1 MRDTL
6 PLLCALSGSR
16 WVCVSLHRPVFHILP
31 KIVPSL
37 ARRQIMK
44 LSLRYDNTFQEVEI
58 ELREMEG
65 WLNIS
70 VESDESI
77 EDREKRV
84 QEAVNVL
91 LNRPDYNNWHTMAR
105 HRGIP
110 PKPSRKDDQD
120 ADDTDGLDCLED
132 TGYARWLE
140 KRESYDAVCSDVK
153 MALAN
158 KPQWAEAVISVY
170 IDGENIPDYAKRIGE
185 NENNISQKLKRA
197 KKKLKNFFHDR
208 QISPSLRA
216 NK

>member
-16 WVCVSLHRPVFHILP
+16 QVCVSLHRPVFHILP

-44 LSLRYDNTFQEVEI
+44 LKLRYENTFQEIEI
-58 ELREMEG
+58 ELCEMEG

-70 VESDESI
+70 VNSDEPI
-77 EDREKRV
+77 DDREKRV
-84 QEAVNVL
+84 QEAVDVM

-132 TGYARWLE
+132 TNYTRQME
-140 KRESYDAVCSDVK
+140 ERESYDVVCSDVK
-153 MALAN
+153 SALAK
-158 KPQWAEAVISVY
+158 KPKWADAVIAVY
-170 IDGENIPDYAKRIGE
+170 VNGESIRDYASRIGV
-185 NENNISQKLKRA
+185 NENNVTQFLKRA
-197 KKKLKNFFHDR
+197 KKRLKEIFADR
-208 QISPSLRA
+208 QI
-216 NK
+216 

>member
-16 WVCVSLHRPVFHILP
+16 RVCVSLHRPVFHILP
-31 KIVPSL
+31 KIVLSL

-44 LSLRYDNTFQEVEI
+44 LKLRYENTFQELEI
-58 ELREMEG
+58 ELCEMEG

-70 VESDESI
+70 VESDDPI

-84 QEAVNVL
+84 QDAVDTL

-140 KRESYDAVCSDVK
+140 KRELYDAVCSDVK
-153 MALAN
+153 KALAK
-158 KPQWAEAVISVY
+158 KPKWADAVIAVY
-170 IDGENIPDYAKRIGE
+170 VNGESIRDYARRIGV
-185 NENNISQKLKRA
+185 NENNITQFLKRA
-197 KKKLKNFFHDR
+197 KKRLKEIFADR
-208 QISPSLRA
+208 QI
-216 NK
+216 